1 MCMVSN
7 QVNHNFTESQL
18 RGILRELT
26 KQLGRLERQ
35 GDKQE
40 VRNKM
45 LDIDHYNRMFY
56 NMVDWN
62 TYSSFQSELDLLR

>member
-1 MCMVSN
+1 MVSN

-18 RGILRELT
+18 KGILRELT

-62 TYSSFQSELDLLR
+62 TYSSFQDELDLLR

>member
-1 MCMVSN
+1 MVSN

-62 TYSSFQSELDLLR
+62 TYSSFQDELDLLR

>member
-1 MCMVSN
+1 MVSN

-45 LDIDHYNRMFY
+45 LDIAHYNSMFY

-62 TYSSFQSELDLLR
+62 TYSSFQDELDLLR

>member
-1 MCMVSN
+1 MVSN

-56 NMVDWN
+56 NMVDWK
-62 TYSSFQSELDLLR
+62 TYSLFQEELDLLRN

>member
-1 MCMVSN
+1 MVSN

-35 GDKQE
+35 GDKE
-40 VRNKM
+40 EIRNKM

-62 TYSSFQSELDLLR
+62 TYSSFQDELDLLR

>member
-1 MCMVSN
+1 MLGSN

-18 RGILRELT
+18 KGILRELT
-26 KQLGRLERQ
+26 KQLDKLERQ

-40 VRNKM
+40 VRAKM
-45 LDIDHYNRMFY
+45 LDIAHYNSMYY

-62 TYSSFQSELDLLR
+62 TYSSFQDELDLLR

>member
-1 MCMVSN
+1 MVSN

-45 LDIDHYNRMFY
+45 LDIAHYNSMYY
-56 NMVDWN
+56 NLVDWN

>member
-1 MCMVSN
+1 MVSN

-18 RGILRELT
+18 KGILRELT
-26 KQLGRLERQ
+26 KRLGRLERQ

-62 TYSSFQSELDLLR
+62 TYSSFQDELDLLR

>member
-1 MCMVSN
+1 MVSN

-18 RGILRELT
+18 KSILRELT

-45 LDIDHYNRMFY
+45 LDIAHYNSMLY
-56 NMVDWN
+56 NIVDWN
-62 TYSSFQSELDLLR
+62 TYSSFQDELDLLR

>member
-1 MCMVSN
+1 MLSN

-62 TYSSFQSELDLLR
+62 TYSLFQEELDLLRN

>member
-1 MCMVSN
+1 MVSN

-18 RGILRELT
+18 RSILKELT

-45 LDIDHYNRMFY
+45 LDIAHYNSMLY
-56 NMVDWN
+56 NIVDWN
-62 TYSSFQSELDLLR
+62 TYSSFQDELDLLRN

>member
-1 MCMVSN
+1 MLSN

-62 TYSSFQSELDLLR
+62 TYSSFQDELDLLR

>member
-1 MCMVSN
+1 MLSN

-62 TYSSFQSELDLLR
+62 TYSSFQSELDLLRN

>member
-1 MCMVSN
+1 M
-7 QVNHNFTESQL
+7 VNHNFTESQL

-62 TYSSFQSELDLLR
+62 TYSSFQDELDLLR

>member
-1 MCMVSN
+1 MASN

-18 RGILRELT
+18 RSILRELT

-62 TYSSFQSELDLLR
+62 TYSSFQDELDLLR

>member
-1 MCMVSN
+1 MVSN

-56 NMVDWN
+56 NMVDWK
-62 TYSSFQSELDLLR
+62 TYSLFQEELDLLR

>member
-1 MCMVSN
+1 MVSN

>member
-1 MCMVSN
+1 M
-7 QVNHNFTESQL
+7 VNHNFTESQL

-62 TYSSFQSELDLLR
+62 TYSSFQSELDLLRN

>member
-1 MCMVSN
+1 MVSN

-56 NMVDWN
+56 TMVDWN
-62 TYSSFQSELDLLR
+62 TYSSFQDELDLLR

>member
-1 MCMVSN
+1 MLSN

-40 VRNKM
+40 VRAKM
-45 LDIDHYNRMFY
+45 LDIAHYNSMYY
-56 NMVDWN
+56 NMVDWE
-62 TYSSFQSELDLLR
+62 TYSLFQEELDLLRN

>member
-1 MCMVSN
+1 MVSN

-40 VRNKM
+40 VRAKM
-45 LDIDHYNRMFY
+45 LDIAHYNSMYY

-62 TYSSFQSELDLLR
+62 TYSSFQDELDLLR

>member
-1 MCMVSN
+1 MVSN

-62 TYSSFQSELDLLR
+62 TYSSFQSELDLLRN

>member
-1 MCMVSN
+1 MLGSN

-18 RGILRELT
+18 KGILRELT
-26 KQLGRLERQ
+26 KQLSKLECQ

-40 VRNKM
+40 IRAKM

-56 NMVDWN
+56 NMVDWD
-62 TYSSFQSELDLLR
+62 TYSLFQDELDSLR

>member
-1 MCMVSN
+1 MVSN

-18 RGILRELT
+18 KSILRELT

-45 LDIDHYNRMFY
+45 LDIAHYNSMLY
-56 NMVDWN
+56 NIVDWN
-62 TYSSFQSELDLLR
+62 TYSSFQDELDLLRN